1 MISDIALLDL
11 KPLAVEGNFGDR
23 GDPCEGFWRAVG
35 EVVEDE

>member
-11 KPLAVEGNFGDR
+11 KPLAVE
-23 GDPCEGFWRAVG
+23 EISIAATLVSFWRAVG